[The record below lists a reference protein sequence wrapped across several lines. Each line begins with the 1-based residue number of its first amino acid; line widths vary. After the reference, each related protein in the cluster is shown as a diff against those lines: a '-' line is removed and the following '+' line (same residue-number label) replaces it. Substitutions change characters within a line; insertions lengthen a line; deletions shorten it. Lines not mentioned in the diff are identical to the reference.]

1 MIAQAQL
8 SAGSAGWEQFDLTP
22 SVSLCVFGMRRAG
35 NHAIINWLLRNPP
48 AKSTGTIFMNN
59 CGFRRSPFESHK
71 SVEVN
76 GKRRGRT
83 IEYLPKAGGAPMVVI
98 SYEDRPPPGPE
109 DEKSLPRGFDT
120 GQIDHNIIVF
130 RSFLNWSASLL
141 KKLRIN
147 SDYTPVSRGRIMLS
161 SIERYGQ
168 MLVRLQSS
176 GFVGICYDP
185 WVISPSYRTDVL
197 HQLGLPVSDN
207 TLGDMQRYGGG
218 SSFPDQIL
226 PDQDMESHKRWVHMV
241 EDSEYLA
248 LLWIAA
254 QDAGLLKLVGELF
267 PVDLEMLQPLV
278 GVRPGLGA
286 AS

>member
-1 MIAQAQL
+1 MTAQAQL
-8 SAGSAGWEQFDLTP
+8 NTGNAGWGQFDLTP

-48 AKSTGTIFMNN
+48 ANSTGTIFMNN
-59 CGFRRSPFESHK
+59 CGLRRSPFDSHK
-71 SVEVN
+71 SLEVN

-83 IEYLPKAGGAPMVVI
+83 IKYLPKAGAAPMVVI
-98 SYEDRPPPGPE
+98 SYEDRPPPDPE
-109 DEKSLPRGFDT
+109 DNKTIPPGFDIS
-120 GQIDHNIIVF
+120 QIDHNIIVF

-147 SDYTPVSRGRIMLS
+147 SDYTAVSRGRIMLS

-168 MLVRLQSS
+168 MLARLQSP

-185 WVISPSYRTDVL
+185 WVISQGYRADVL
-197 HQLGLPVSDN
+197 KQLGLPVSDN

-218 SSFPDQIL
+218 SSFPDKVL

-254 QDAGLLKLVGELF
+254 QDAGLLKALGELF

-286 AS
+286 AP